1 MMKNIIHKETL
12 ARSMTRA
19 ASQQA
24 YYTIRLL
31 VDRERVADA
40 YRAYAYFRWVDDVID
55 TGLRSVP
62 ERIDFLE
69 RQKHLLQNCYEGEIP
84 QKSTAEEKMLIQLLR
99 HDHEKSSG
107 LQMYLRNMM
116 KVMEF
121 DAGRRGRSISQAEL
135 DEYTRCLASAV
146 TEAMHYFIGHDYYS
160 PHNESRYLAVTGA
173 HIVHMLRDAYEDLQ
187 AGYYNVP
194 REILEAA
201 YIQPQDIQSTAY
213 RAWVQSRIQLARK
226 YFNAGREYIA
236 QVESVRCRL
245 AGFAYMARF
254 EWLLNTIER
263 EAYILR
269 PEYSERKSLR
279 TKYRMGLLTFSSMF
293 HSRSKHSIYQP
304 AHRQVWRKP

>member
-55 TGLRSVP
+55 TGLRSYP
-62 ERIDFLE
+62 ERIAFLE
-69 RQKHLLQNCYEGEIP
+69 RQKYLLQNCYEGEVP
-84 QKSTAEEKMLIQLLR
+84 KNSTAEEHMLVQLLR

-107 LQMYLRNMM
+107 LQTYLRNMM

-121 DAGRRGRSISQAEL
+121 DAGRRGRLISQAEL

-201 YIQPQDIQSTAY
+201 HIQPQDIPSTGY
-213 RAWVQSRIQLARK
+213 RAWVQSRIQLARR

-236 QVESVRCRL
+236 QVESARCRL
-245 AGFAYMARF
+245 AGFAYIARF

-293 HSRSKHSIYQP
+293 QSRNKQSIYQP
-304 AHRQVWRKP
+304 AHPQVWRKP